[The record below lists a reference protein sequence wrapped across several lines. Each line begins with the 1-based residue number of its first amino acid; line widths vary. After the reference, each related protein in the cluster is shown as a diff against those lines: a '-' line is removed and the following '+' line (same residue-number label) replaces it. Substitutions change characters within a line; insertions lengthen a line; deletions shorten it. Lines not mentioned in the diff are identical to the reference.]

1 MNLGDELRSVL
12 NQEAAMQTTPRPDVD
27 GLISGG
33 VVRRRRRTM
42 LRAGGVALAVVVLGG
57 GLYGALQIDR
67 TDADSSEVVGDPT
80 PSSAPTTQ
88 PPPELP
94 PDEGVGPL
102 EPGTYRSLVGLL
114 TTGLRRVDADMT
126 LKGQGWNGGN
136 FAILGDNDTTGG
148 VGAYIPDA
156 LAAGSGCDDA
166 TTATVDQSPEAL
178 ADGLAAL
185 PRSTLLQPPTEGRAL
200 GYDVYHLRLQ
210 IPDDCAEG
218 QAYRIAETPRGSRG
232 VSYSDVPTTVTVDFL
247 VVDLEGTAVVVD
259 LWHQDGAA
267 DSLIAKLTRARDSIT
282 FVVAE

>member
-1 MNLGDELRSVL
+1 
-12 NQEAAMQTTPRPDVD
+12 
-27 GLISGG
+27 
-33 VVRRRRRTM
+33 
-42 LRAGGVALAVVVLGG
+42 
-57 GLYGALQIDR
+57 
-67 TDADSSEVVGDPT
+67 
-80 PSSAPTTQ
+80 
-88 PPPELP
+88 
-94 PDEGVGPL
+94 
-102 EPGTYRSLVGLL
+102 
-114 TTGLRRVDADMT
+114 MT
-126 LKGQGWNGGN
+126 LTGQGWNGGN

-156 LAAGSGCDDA
+156 LAAGSGCGDA
-166 TTATVDQSPEAL
+166 TTATVGQSPEAL

-200 GYDVYHLRLQ
+200 GYAVYHLRLQ

-218 QAYRIAETPRGSRG
+218 QGYRIAETPRGSRG